1 MVIRIVYV
9 ELQPLFYVL
18 YQLIVLTKMQ
28 KLGIAYGNVLQ
39 MVTFIVDVE
48 QIVMNFVMLLQNVT
62 AILQKLVIVHPW
74 LIVSIM
80 ATLVVFAE
88 WPLKLLAVITLIVL
102 ILQHRQEFVDQNA
115 VLTKITADV
124 VQLHLLFVDNI
135 KNVLI
140 LQQLVSA
147 RLLIKQIIYVPE
159 IVKEIASVE

>member
-1 MVIRIVYV
+1 
-9 ELQPLFYVL
+9 
-18 YQLIVLTKMQ
+18 
-28 KLGIAYGNVLQ
+28 
-39 MVTFIVDVE
+39 
-48 QIVMNFVMLLQNVT
+48 
-62 AILQKLVIVHPW
+62 
-74 LIVSIM
+74 
-80 ATLVVFAE
+80 
-88 WPLKLLAVITLIVL
+88 L

>member
-62 AILQKLVIVHPW
+62 AILQKLVIVHP
-74 LIVSIM
+74 
-80 ATLVVFAE
+80 
-88 WPLKLLAVITLIVL
+88 
-102 ILQHRQEFVDQNA
+102 
-115 VLTKITADV
+115 
-124 VQLHLLFVDNI
+124 
-135 KNVLI
+135 
-140 LQQLVSA
+140 
-147 RLLIKQIIYVPE
+147 
-159 IVKEIASVE
+159 